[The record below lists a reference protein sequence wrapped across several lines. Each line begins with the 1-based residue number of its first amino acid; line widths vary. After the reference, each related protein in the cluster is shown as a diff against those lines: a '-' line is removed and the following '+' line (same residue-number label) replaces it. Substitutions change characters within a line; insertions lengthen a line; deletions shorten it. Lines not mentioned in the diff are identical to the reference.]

1 MAFDHA
7 SGATRVETV
16 LGLLA
21 ESSVVY
27 CVLWGVLTFVI
38 IRNDRYPNTVT
49 SYEIIAASYHY
60 FAGIYVTLVILVLEL
75 QKTFANSLDVSTM
88 VSRGISFAAMPA
100 LPGHDTI
107 MDDSYDS
114 GTQPSAT
121 VRGSRADSLPM
132 YTRVWRTWVCLV
144 TFLDEVRAL

>member
-16 LGLLA
+16 LGLLV

-88 VSRGISFAAMPA
+88 VSRGISFAATPA

-107 MDDSYDS
+107 TDDSYDSYDS

-121 VRGSRADSLPM
+121 
-132 YTRVWRTWVCLV
+132 
-144 TFLDEVRAL
+144 